1 MVSFDGEVILSF
13 VIDQTWPLKYM
24 VKYHDDMAD
33 EYELHP
39 YLVEVMIDYNCHGVM
54 DSRSGKMV
62 IPAIYSDITMISKN
76 MIMAEVDVDEEN
88 NVIFTEDGRVV

>member
-1 MVSFDGEVILSF
+1 
-13 VIDQTWPLKYM
+13 M
-24 VKYHDDMAD
+24 VKYHDDEAD

-62 IPAIYSDITMISKN
+62 IPAIYSDITMISKDLL
-76 MIMAEVDVDEEN
+76 MAEVDGDTLAVTQW
-88 NVIFTEDGRVV
+88 VCPQFRKLSLQIMQV